1 MGPICVLYGS
11 RFCFKTKCIC
21 CYDIIYNASCNVM
34 PQLAEFM
41 EPYKDAFHSLY
52 RLIVIALTIP
62 VSTASC
68 ERSFSIMRQI
78 KSYLRNSMGEER
90 LSNLAVLSIESKRAK
105 GLDMDLVVDEF
116 DGRHQNRRIT
126 LH

>member
-1 MGPICVLYGS
+1 ME
-11 RFCFKTKCIC
+11 TC
-21 CYDIIYNASCNVM
+21 CKVTSLRDENMAVQAAVNRMFFNVKKRK
-34 PQLAEFM
+34 LCG
-41 EPYKDAFHSLY
+41 Y
-52 RLIVIALTIP
+52 
-62 VSTASC
+62 
-68 ERSFSIMRQI
+68 
-78 KSYLRNSMGEER
+78 EER

>member
-1 MGPICVLYGS
+1 
-11 RFCFKTKCIC
+11 
-21 CYDIIYNASCNVM
+21 
-34 PQLAEFM
+34 M
-41 EPYKDAFHSLY
+41 ELYKDAFHSLY
-52 RLIVIALTIP
+52 QLIVISLTIP

-68 ERSFSIMRQI
+68 ERSSIT
-78 KSYLRNSMGEER
+78 R
-90 LSNLAVLSIESKRAK
+90 LKVIYGNIWVKNLAVLSIESKRAK